1 MYFILAHE
9 GKDLPHMSIV
19 YRKPLILAL
28 LLLVVFVALITLFVV
43 LSFATHNNVGH
54 LAFEPDIIFPFP

>member
-1 MYFILAHE
+1 MYFILSNQ

-43 LSFATHNNVGH
+43 LSFVTHNNVVH
-54 LAFEPDIIFPFP
+54 LAAEPDVIFPFP

>member
-1 MYFILAHE
+1 
-9 GKDLPHMSIV
+9 MSIV

-43 LSFATHNNVGH
+43 LSFITHNNVVH
-54 LAFEPDIIFPFP
+54 LAFGPDIIFPYP